1 MECSFSANENAYP
14 APQIIF
20 DEIGF
25 SLLKIECWKIF
36 GSNTENL
43 VLKNMINIWKRTIFL
58 FSFMGNVSI
67 NDKLKTNLFFFFFFP
82 SFPMKSKW
90 YFLFNYSS
98 FRNANIET
106 LQPADCISFQ
116 KHKVNECSE
125 NHQKLVSLKE
135 PQIHLLDYLLNDSQE
150 GERLNYLHSR
160 K

>member
-67 NDKLKTNLFFFFFFP
+67 NDKLKTNLFFFLLLSQLSHEKQMVFFVQ
-82 SFPMKSKW
+82 
-90 YFLFNYSS
+90 L
-98 FRNANIET
+98 
-106 LQPADCISFQ
+106 
-116 KHKVNECSE
+116 
-125 NHQKLVSLKE
+125 
-135 PQIHLLDYLLNDSQE
+135 
-150 GERLNYLHSR
+150 
-160 K
+160 